1 MKKKFVFLLPLLIFT
16 LVFSS
21 ISLASKLDV
30 STRTDN
36 YFSMEIKDAD
46 IRDVLSA
53 VSIALKKSIVYT
65 EQPEQV
71 SFSVK
76 NVSPKEALQILVTS
90 LNMSYVEDG
99 NIILV
104 GNSNTIHQNF
114 YTMLP
119 ITRFE
124 LKYLK
129 PSDITQQ
136 ISKFAIP
143 VQNVVLDSSNK
154 YIWAQGTPQALT
166 KLRELIYVLD
176 REENIDIEA
185 PVDEEDIDYLELIPF
200 ELKHITSDVFANLID
215 QLYIPCDVVLIET
228 NPYTIWIQADEI
240 ALTDIKTL
248 AQSVDIEKNKVP
260 DADEI
265 IVKSNKISAKKM
277 RNITAKN
284 LLPMISGVNI
294 PVEIFTIDSSAYSIW
309 MRGDQDS
316 IHLMNDLIN
325 NLDAHYSRDD
335 VNFFTYTL
343 TNITASY
350 AISKLEFI
358 ALDDV
363 DVFLINNPYLTN
375 ELFISCPADRINDVK
390 IFLRKIDVL
399 EPTIKAIVDYSNAP
413 SGPTRLEKRRDLIV
427 SLTGIPKTKFKVS
440 GNVSRGPEPHYVL
453 WAEETPDNIELI
465 KEVIRSID
473 NP

>member
-21 ISLASKLDV
+21 ISLASELDV

-53 VSIALKKSIVYT
+53 VSIALKKSIIYT

-143 VQNVVLDSSNK
+143 VQNVTLDSTNK
-154 YIWAQGTPQALT
+154 FIWAQGTPQSLT

-228 NPYTIWIQADEI
+228 NPHTIWIQAGEI
-240 ALTDIKTL
+240 ELTDIKTL
-248 AQSVDIEKNKVP
+248 AQSVDIEDNKVLEEV
-260 DADEI
+260 AI
-265 IVKSNKISAKKM
+265 NGNKIMAKKM
-277 RNITAKN
+277 RNITAKR
-284 LLPMISGVNI
+284 LLPLISGVSI
-294 PVEIFTIDSSAYSIW
+294 PVEVFTIDSSGYNVW